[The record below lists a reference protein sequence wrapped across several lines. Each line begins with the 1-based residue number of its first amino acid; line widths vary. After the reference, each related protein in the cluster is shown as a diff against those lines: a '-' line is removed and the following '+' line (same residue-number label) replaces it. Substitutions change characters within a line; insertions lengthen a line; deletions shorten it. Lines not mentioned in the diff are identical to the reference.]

1 MDAANP
7 RRAAERYQDSE
18 VSFLQGIDRA
28 NTLFKELGFRSI
40 PSGLLVDEEGVV
52 RYAKFGGFDVRNK
65 TIPER
70 LEELL
75 ADSSAPSGTNK
86 KGDK

>member
-1 MDAANP
+1 M
-7 RRAAERYQDSE
+7 
-18 VSFLQGIDRA
+18 F
-28 NTLFKELGFRSI
+28 
-40 PSGLLVDEEGVV
+40 VDEQGVV

-65 TIPER
+65 AILER

-75 ADSSAPSGTNK
+75 ADSSSPPADNK

>member
-1 MDAANP
+1 MDPSNP
-7 RRAAERYQDSE
+7 RRAAERYQDE
-18 VSFLQGIDRA
+18 GVNFLRGIDRA
-28 NTLFKELGFRSI
+28 DAIFKEVGFRSI
-40 PSGLLVDEEGVV
+40 PSGIFVDEQGVV

-65 TIPER
+65 AILNR

-75 ADSSAPSGTNK
+75 ADSPSPPTDNK

>member
-1 MDAANP
+1 MDVANP
-7 RRAAERYQDSE
+7 RRAGERYEDE
-18 VSFLQGIDRA
+18 GVTFLRGIDRA
-28 NTLFKELGFRSI
+28 DVLFQELGFRSI
-40 PSGLLVDEEGVV
+40 PSGMLVDEEGVV

-65 TIPER
+65 TILER

-86 KGDK
+86 KGER